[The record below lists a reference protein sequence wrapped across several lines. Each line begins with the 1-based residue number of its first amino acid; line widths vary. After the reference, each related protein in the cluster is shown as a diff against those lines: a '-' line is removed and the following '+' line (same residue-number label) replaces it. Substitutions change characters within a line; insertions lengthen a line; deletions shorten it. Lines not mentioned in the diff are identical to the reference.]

1 MPYMPPHLRNGGSAG
16 DAPPDTRGSNGSSS
30 FGSYG
35 RRSEGPRDAGSRDY
49 GSSFGSRDAGR
60 SDGARRPESQPS
72 SNGRAAKPA
81 ATDTTAVFP
90 DWQPSKR
97 ALGMTEQQVMEARE
111 RLNITVE
118 GETSPTV
125 PLEAFD
131 DMVSSHLLI
140 SSAFACFTNN
150 YLTSLCISR
159 CKLFAKQ
166 D

>member
-1 MPYMPPHLRNGGSAG
+1 MPYMPPHLRNGGSSGA
-16 DAPPDTRGSNGSSS
+16 APPDTRGSSS

-35 RRSEGPRDAGSRDY
+35 RRGEGTRDAGGSRDY

-60 SDGARRPESQPS
+60 ADGARRPESLTS
-72 SNGRAAKPA
+72 SNGRAAKPG

-97 ALGMTEQQVMEARE
+97 ALAMSEQQITEARE

-118 GETSPTV
+118 GEAKATV

-131 DMVSSHLLI
+131 DMV
-140 SSAFACFTNN
+140 C
-150 YLTSLCISR
+150 SL
-159 CKLFAKQ
+159 
-166 D
+166 